1 MELELAGNTVLITGA
16 SKGIGRACALRFA
29 EEGCH
34 LRLVART
41 AADLERVQADIA
53 SRFNVEV
60 AIYPL
65 DLSVRG
71 AVDTL
76 MAENADIDILV
87 NNAGAIPSGFI
98 NDIDADEWR
107 AAWDLKVFGYIDMCR
122 AAYANMKDRGGG
134 VIVNIIGAGG
144 EKPTPGYVAGGAGNA
159 ALMALTRAMGATS
172 SRDNIRMVG
181 LNPGLIQTE
190 RLETL
195 MRRAARN
202 RFGDEGRWQE
212 FLDPRYPPGQPAH
225 IADMAAF
232 LASPRSGF
240 TTGTIVTVDGGSSA
254 R

>member
-1 MELELAGNTVLITGA
+1 MELELAGKTVLITGA

-34 LRLVART
+34 LGLVART
-41 AADLERVQADIA
+41 AADLMRVQADIA

-60 AIYPL
+60 SVYPL

-71 AVDTL
+71 AVATL
-76 MAENADIDILV
+76 MEENADIDILV

-98 NDIDADEWR
+98 TDIDEDEWR

-144 EKPTPGYVAGGAGNA
+144 QTPTPGYVAGGAGSA
-159 ALMALTRAMGATS
+159 AVRARTRAMGSTS
-172 SRDNIRMVG
+172 SRDNIRLVG

-212 FLDPRYPPGQPAH
+212 LLDARYPPGQPAH

-232 LASPRSGF
+232 LASPRSAF

>member
-1 MELELAGNTVLITGA
+1 MELQLAGKTVLITGA

-41 AADLERVQADIA
+41 AADLTRVQADIS

-60 AIYPL
+60 SIYPL
-65 DLSVRG
+65 DLSVRR
-71 AVDTL
+71 AVGTL
-76 MAENADIDILV
+76 MEENVDIDILV

-98 NDIDADEWR
+98 NDIDEDEWR

-159 ALMALTRAMGATS
+159 ALMALTRAMGSTS

-195 MRRAARN
+195 MRRAAHN
-202 RFGDEGRWQE
+202 RFGDEGRWRE
-212 FLDPRYPPGQPAH
+212 LLDPRYPPGQPAH

-232 LASPRSGF
+232 LASPRSAF
-240 TTGTIVTVDGGSSA
+240 TTGTIVTVDGGASA